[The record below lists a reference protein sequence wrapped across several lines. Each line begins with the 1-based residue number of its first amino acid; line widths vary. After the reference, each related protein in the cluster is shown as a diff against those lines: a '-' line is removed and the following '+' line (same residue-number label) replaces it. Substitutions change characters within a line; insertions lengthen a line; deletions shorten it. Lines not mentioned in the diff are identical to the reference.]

1 MEEYN
6 QELPTTQAN
15 LMNSSLPSLSDTD
28 NDYQHPNE
36 LIISQDGNEIE
47 RIQLDN
53 NIEDIFINKK
63 MELEL

>member
-36 LIISQDGNEIE
+36 LIISQDGAEI
-47 RIQLDN
+47 
-53 NIEDIFINKK
+53 
-63 MELEL
+63 